1 MSDDVKVKMTVKL
14 VDGTMERYSFKR
26 QMTEEDTHLL
36 MKKIQELLEAKHLII
51 DLGSKIQ
58 IIPMDNILTIELEP
72 APVQLPSN
80 CIRGVSLI

>member
-14 VDGTMERYSFKR
+14 VDGTQERYSFKR
-26 QMTEEDTHLL
+26 QMTDEDTHLL
-36 MKKIQELLEAKHLII
+36 MKKIEGLLEAKHLLI

-72 APVQLPSN
+72 APVTLPSN
-80 CIRGVSLI
+80 CIRGASLI

>member
-14 VDGTMERYSFKR
+14 VVGTQERYSFKR
-26 QMTEEDTHLL
+26 QMTDEDTHLL
-36 MKKIQELLEAKHLII
+36 MKKIGGLLEAKHLLI

-72 APVQLPSN
+72 APVTLPSN
-80 CIRGVSLI
+80 CIRGASLI